1 MGLPGHDG
9 NWRGYEEADLTYK
22 TPNLMGRDFFLIQ
35 GAGGDIVHFEQSMT
49 LVKALVE
56 SNVLFRQQVRGFQ

>member
-9 NWRGYEEADLTYK
+9 NWRGYEEADLTYQ